1 MGVWVTG
8 VRDAWEDFD
17 VVVNN
22 GNYSRTSLFRSRER
36 IIGLFTAH
44 SNVLSGQLV
53 SCIWKFGKFDSCE
66 SSPWRRDQRFLLW
79 EGDC

>member
-1 MGVWVTG
+1 MDSLPARFISLPARFISMGVWVTG

-44 SNVLSGQLV
+44 SKVLSVQLV
-53 SCIWKFGKFDSCE
+53 SCIY
-66 SSPWRRDQRFLLW
+66 L
-79 EGDC
+79 

>member
-22 GNYSRTSLFRSRER
+22 GIAVKLLNFFITACRE
-36 IIGLFTAH
+36 
-44 SNVLSGQLV
+44 N
-53 SCIWKFGKFDSCE
+53 KE
-66 SSPWRRDQRFLLW
+66 
-79 EGDC
+79 

>member
-1 MGVWVTG
+1 
-8 VRDAWEDFD
+8 

-44 SNVLSGQLV
+44 SKVLSVQLV
-53 SCIWKFGKFDSCE
+53 SCIY
-66 SSPWRRDQRFLLW
+66 L
-79 EGDC
+79 